1 MKEFF
6 NKLTPAERRLVVFV
20 GIGVFVVI
28 NIWFIIPMFGRYGKL
43 QQKRNDTQGLVE

>member
-28 NIWFIIPMFGRYGKL
+28 NIWWIIPKL
-43 QQKRNDTQGLVE
+43 RWYTATVITSMKKGV